1 MERLLLK
8 RLLGSM
14 RNSVTDSHRTLIYV
28 LFALFE
34 FLFIASVILLA
45 CIDRRR
51 GLPVS
56 DAAGLTFWFAFV
68 SLFIVSFILRRA
80 ARRLAVIGWLTLFA
94 GFWGLAL
101 MPVL

>member
-1 MERLLLK
+1 
-8 RLLGSM
+8 M
-14 RNSVTDSHRTLIYV
+14 RTSVTDSHRTLLYV

-34 FLFIASVILLA
+34 VLFVASVIVLA
-45 CIDRRR
+45 CIDPRR

-56 DAAGLTFWFAFV
+56 DAAGLTFWFTFV
-68 SLFIVSFILRRA
+68 GLFIVSFILRRV
-80 ARRLAVIGWLTLFA
+80 ARKLAVIGWLTLFG